1 MPRFFVPVLAVV
13 TILSAAGTRAQEA
26 PPLLMPVT
34 TGADFCLEVQRALA
48 ATNHSA
54 KNVVHPDY
62 DAFKESKADIE
73 PLTIHQFVQTSE
85 SDPALPER
93 ISCKT
98 KTADQLNE
106 HFGEGAARDT
116 GMTCRNINRATVMA
130 VWRSLSDEERAR
142 ATERPDRIMLDADET
157 TFMGSTWVKD
167 YDAVYRTPEGELHL
181 AGKALRVGWD
191 DWWFAW
197 APDSVRGVHYC
208 HLVAPEYLR
217 RVILGEVSVPSL

>member
-1 MPRFFVPVLAVV
+1 MPRIFVPILAVFSV
-13 TILSAAGTRAQEA
+13 FSAAAAQAQTAARLE
-26 PPLLMPVT
+26 MPVA
-34 TGADFCLEVQRALA
+34 TGPQFCLEVQRALA
-48 ATNHSA
+48 ATRHPA
-54 KNVVHPDY
+54 ENVVHPDY

-73 PLTIHQFVQTSE
+73 PLTIHQYVQSA
-85 SDPALPER
+85 DGNPDLPER
-93 ISCKT
+93 VSCKT

-106 HFGEGAARDT
+106 HYGEGTAQDT

-130 VWRSLSDEERAR
+130 VWNSLSADDRAR
-142 ATERPDRIMLDADET
+142 AVEHPERIWLDADQT

-167 YDAVYRTPEGELHL
+167 YDAVYRSPAGELHL

-217 RVILGEVSVPSL
+217 RVILGEVSVPSQ